1 MAKQDNMRKTV
12 LKNKTKMPE
21 KAQKTVCE
29 RICKRI
35 CKRVGCICFAT
46 ILTAVFSGT
55 LCGCQSR
62 ETPDTAGP
70 EIVIG
75 VAYDRPMISS
85 RHAGDLTGFDVE
97 VAKYVA
103 EKLGFSVRQIEWRQA
118 SDTER
123 DTLIQSGIDMIF
135 GAHLEKLGSSAF
147 GTGNSDSGNSDSEDS
162 GGENGSDDD
171 GITFAG
177 PYINMRKSILVKKNA
192 FSQNSVSQDDFSEDS
207 GYRMLKGKN
216 VCVADSQIPQELEQM
231 NLHGEVNAFSHVEY
245 SQCET
250 ALLGANADAI
260 VGDSL
265 VLAGLESSHRHDG
278 LEIINVPGETSEY
291 GIALKAGQPQLKRIV
306 ESALRKMV
314 ADGTW
319 KKQIDKLKADLPAD
333 MNFEEKTPQN
343 LCP

>member
-12 LKNKTKMPE
+12 LKNTTKMPE

-29 RICKRI
+29 RNCKRI

-135 GAHLEKLGSSAF
+135 GAHLEKSGSSAS
-147 GTGNSDSGNSDSEDS
+147 GTGNSDSEDS

-177 PYINMRKSILVKKNA
+177 PYINMRKSILVKKKCV
-192 FSQNSVSQDDFSEDS
+192 FSKQCFSRRFFCGQRIPDAQREERVRS
-207 GYRMLKGKN
+207 G
-216 VCVADSQIPQELEQM
+216 
-231 NLHGEVNAFSHVEY
+231 F
-245 SQCET
+245 
-250 ALLGANADAI
+250 ANP
-260 VGDSL
+260 S
-265 VLAGLESSHRHDG
+265 R
-278 LEIINVPGETSEY
+278 T
-291 GIALKAGQPQLKRIV
+291 
-306 ESALRKMV
+306 
-314 ADGTW
+314 
-319 KKQIDKLKADLPAD
+319 
-333 MNFEEKTPQN
+333 
-343 LCP
+343 

>member
-1 MAKQDNMRKTV
+1 MRKTV

-135 GAHLEKLGSSAF
+135 GAHLEKSGSSAS

-162 GGENGSDDD
+162 GGEN
-171 GITFAG
+171 
-177 PYINMRKSILVKKNA
+177 
-192 FSQNSVSQDDFSEDS
+192 E
-207 GYRMLKGKN
+207 
-216 VCVADSQIPQELEQM
+216 EE
-231 NLHGEVNAFSHVEY
+231 
-245 SQCET
+245 
-250 ALLGANADAI
+250 
-260 VGDSL
+260 
-265 VLAGLESSHRHDG
+265 
-278 LEIINVPGETSEY
+278 
-291 GIALKAGQPQLKRIV
+291 
-306 ESALRKMV
+306 
-314 ADGTW
+314 GTR
-319 KKQIDKLKADLPAD
+319 
-333 MNFEEKTPQN
+333 
-343 LCP
+343 CH